1 VARVNIL
8 RRVRTKTGWR
18 NVALERNPKRRV
30 KWVASAPYLIEWPG
44 ARRRQ
49 AAGTTPS
56 EAAEAQKRKHFELE
70 AQARG
75 LKIEEHVET
84 ETPSPLD
91 TAIEEFL
98 KDIRTFRKAMTT
110 QKYDYI
116 LDLFAAHI
124 GPKSDVKGVTAGDI
138 KGFLAWRKAKGLDP
152 GTTLYTDRVI
162 LHNFFNRFNFRN
174 PVKDVPRLACRGS
187 WDCDRVQ

>member
-1 VARVNIL
+1 VYAPKLAGATSHSSVIPRAESNGL
-8 RRVRTKTGWR
+8 R
-18 NVALERNPKRRV
+18 P
-30 KWVASAPYLIEWPG
+30 APYLIEWRE
-44 ARRRQ
+44 ARRRRRQ

-124 GPKSDVKGVTAGDI
+124 GPKSDVKGVTEGDI
-138 KGFLAWRKAKGLDP
+138 
-152 GTTLYTDRVI
+152 
-162 LHNFFNRFNFRN
+162 
-174 PVKDVPRLACRGS
+174 
-187 WDCDRVQ
+187 